1 MKLSLRDN
9 ELNPLVELSASLTS
23 GSALASEDGTKLE
36 APTFH
41 EDLGING
48 FDCWVI
54 PPNLLTRETSTL
66 SASRSTWQIEALL
79 DPEGEPESMVWFI
92 WESVSWHVFD

>member
-9 ELNPLVELSASLTS
+9 ELNPFVELSVSLTS

-36 APTFH
+36 ALTFH

-48 FDCWVI
+48 FDC
-54 PPNLLTRETSTL
+54 
-66 SASRSTWQIEALL
+66 
-79 DPEGEPESMVWFI
+79 
-92 WESVSWHVFD
+92 